1 MKVLVTGGAG
11 FIGSHIVEALLKRK
25 ENIEEIRVFDNLS
38 TGHYSN
44 IAEFVDGEKVK
55 FINEDLRS
63 PESCYNAVNGTDVV
77 CHQAALGSVPRSIQD
92 PMTSHDVNVNGFLNI
107 LNAVRTSGVTKMV
120 YASSSSVYGDLNE
133 SPKVESRTG
142 NLLSPY
148 AANKMTNEL
157 YAEVFAKNYGIQ
169 ISGFRYFNVFGSRQ
183 DPNGAYAAVIP
194 LFFKA
199 ALEGVSPKINGDGTI
214 TRDFT
219 YISNVVKA
227 NLAAMFEFENMGRHQ
242 VFNIACG
249 ETTSLTKLWEL
260 ITGISGIDIKPAYGP
275 LRKGDIL
282 HSLADVSD
290 AVNYLNYNN
299 LVTVREGL
307 KLAFDWYKSVSLD
320 KSKLLNE

>member
-11 FIGSHIVEALLKRK
+11 FIGSHIVEALLKRDD
-25 ENIEEIRVFDNLS
+25 ISEIRILDNLS

-44 IAEFVDGEKVK
+44 IKEFVDGIKVK
-55 FINEDLRS
+55 FINEDIRS
-63 PESCYNAVNGTDVV
+63 SESCNNAVNGVDVV

-92 PMTSHDVNVNGFLNI
+92 PITSHDVNVNGFINV
-107 LNAVRTSGVTKMV
+107 LNAVRISDVKRMV

-142 NLLSPY
+142 KLLSPY
-148 AANKMTNEL
+148 AATKMTNEL

-183 DPNGAYAAVIP
+183 DPNGPYAAVIP

-199 ALEGVSPKINGDGTI
+199 ALEGKAPKINGDGTI

-219 YISNVVKA
+219 FIANVVKA
-227 NLAAMFEFENMGRHQ
+227 NLSAMLDLNNPGNHQ

-249 ETTSLTKLWEL
+249 ETTNLKKLWEL
-260 ITGISGIDIKPAYGP
+260 ISGITKTNIDPDYGP

-282 HSLADVSD
+282 HSLADITM
-290 AVNYLNYNN
+290 AEKMLNYTD
-299 LVTVREGL
+299 LIKVKEGL
-307 KLAFDWYKSVSLD
+307 ELTVNWYK
-320 KSKLLNE
+320 EAAIA